1 MAWSLALIFTQ
12 APYRLIMRRLIFA
25 VQQGQDGLNTLLRV
39 WRWSVDGLPLGVS
52 AVVAS
57 AVVQALLVQF
67 GAQLYFATFLPAVF
81 LVGLLAGTS
90 AAAIVILLTVPL
102 VWWAFIP
109 PFFEFNPLV
118 AAQIDAIMM
127 FLFLSLL
134 LIFFADVCRAITA
147 LWKGSAPSR
156 NVGTTD

>member
-1 MAWSLALIFTQ
+1 
-12 APYRLIMRRLIFA
+12 
-25 VQQGQDGLNTLLRV
+25 
-39 WRWSVDGLPLGVS
+39 
-52 AVVAS
+52 
-57 AVVQALLVQF
+57 
-67 GAQLYFATFLPAVF
+67 LPAVF

-147 LWKGSAPSR
+147 LWKGSASSR

>member
-1 MAWSLALIFTQ
+1 
-12 APYRLIMRRLIFA
+12 MRRLIFA
-25 VQQGQDGLNTLLRV
+25 VQQGQGGLNTWLRD
-39 WRWSVDGLPLGVS
+39 WRWLVDGLPLGVS
-52 AVVAS
+52 GVVAS

-147 LWKGSAPSR
+147 LWKGSASSR